1 MSGMRSRGNMLAPM
15 SKLSFPLSIVVFV
28 GIYVRCAVGRFGNRY
43 FENYNAE
50 EEVPG
55 KKVSPQN

>member
-1 MSGMRSRGNMLAPM
+1 MSF
-15 SKLSFPLSIVVFV
+15 SKCPCNADQVNS
-28 GIYVRCAVGRFGNRY
+28 CRFGNRY

-55 KKVSPQN
+55 EFGLSATKEYRY